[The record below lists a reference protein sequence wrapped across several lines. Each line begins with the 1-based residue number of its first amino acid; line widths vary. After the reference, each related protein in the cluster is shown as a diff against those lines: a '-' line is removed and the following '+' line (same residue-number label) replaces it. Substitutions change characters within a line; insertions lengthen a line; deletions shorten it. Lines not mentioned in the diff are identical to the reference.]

1 MSRLRLSL
9 FPLLPLLAACATGLS
24 GRYDLQTINDE
35 TFPVW
40 PLTALDVELNEDGTC
55 RISGYT
61 DDPDTPVTDDDCTWT
76 AEGTTITFLRD
87 DGETLTGAVA
97 NGTMTF
103 TDSEGRVFVF
113 VRRSRAGY

>member
-35 TFPVW
+35 TLPVW
-40 PLTALDVELNEDGTC
+40 PFTALDLELNEDGTC
-55 RISGYT
+55 RMT
-61 DDPDTPVTDDDCTWT
+61 DGRDTPETEIDCTWT
-76 AEGTTITFLRD
+76 AEGTTITFLAD
-87 DGETLTGAVA
+87 DGETATATVA
-97 NGTMTF
+97 NNTLTL
-103 TDSEGRVFVF
+103 TDNEGIVFVF